1 MQDSAYY
8 AVLMHQN
15 ILNSKFRV
23 SVSSKHGSDL
33 LITLDSRSGTKDSPG
48 ERNPDYIPRLGQ
60 ILSAL
65 KTMQCTVIRIEVVSN
80 NKKLSPKERVL
91 ALRFPIEMKDVRS
104 VDALRREIQAAQRRV
119 GRDPLKTGGN
129 NTKKIGIW
137 VKASKATAAAGI
149 RSHIP

>member
-1 MQDSAYY
+1 MDQKT
-8 AVLMHQN
+8 LK
-15 ILNSKFRV
+15 SKFRV

-60 ILSAL
+60 IITAL
-65 KTMQCTVIRIEVVSN
+65 KTTQCTVIRIEVVSN
-80 NKKLSPKERVL
+80 NRKLSPRERVL
-91 ALRFPIEMKDVRS
+91 ALRFPIVMKDVRS
-104 VDALRREIQAAQRRV
+104 IDELRREIQAAQRRV
-119 GRDPLKTGGN
+119 GRAPHKTGGN

-137 VKASKATAAAGI
+137 VKTSKATAAAGI